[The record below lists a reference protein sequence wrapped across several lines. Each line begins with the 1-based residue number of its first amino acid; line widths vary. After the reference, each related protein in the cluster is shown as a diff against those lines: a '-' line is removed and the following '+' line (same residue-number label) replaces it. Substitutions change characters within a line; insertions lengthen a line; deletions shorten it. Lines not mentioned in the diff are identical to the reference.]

1 MVCEA
6 CAVCEVCVSVC
17 VGVMG
22 GGGTREAFGR
32 KEEEKEEGQGKIK
45 RRRTPPTHPDTHES
59 RMEIAPGGGGRE
71 AFGKEEEGKK
81 KDGVERRE
89 GEYHPPTQTLKNG
102 DCAWGMGDGE
112 RGGEGARE
120 AFGKKEEGDKK
131 DGAERREG
139 YYHPPT
145 QRLKSQDWIVLSCG
159 NLV

>member
-1 MVCEA
+1 MCVVCEA

-32 KEEEKEEGQGKIK
+32 NEEEKEEGQGKIK

-89 GEYHPPTQTLKNG
+89 GEYHPPTQTLKSHEWRLRVCVCVG
-102 DCAWGMGDGE
+102 GCVGRE
-112 RGGEGARE
+112 RGHERRLERRRREKEGRV
-120 AFGKKEEGDKK
+120 
-131 DGAERREG
+131 ERREG
-139 YYHPPT
+139 E
-145 QRLKSQDWIVLSCG
+145 
-159 NLV
+159 

>member
-1 MVCEA
+1 MA
-6 CAVCEVCVSVC
+6 
-17 VGVMG
+17 
-22 GGGTREAFGR
+22 REALGE
-32 KEEEKEEGQGKIK
+32 KEERGKKEVWKEEKEN
-45 RRRTPPTHPDTHES
+45 TTHPDTQEW
-59 RMEIAPGGGGRE
+59 RLR
-71 AFGKEEEGKK
+71 
-81 KDGVERRE
+81 V
-89 GEYHPPTQTLKNG
+89 
-102 DCAWGMGDGE
+102 GDGE